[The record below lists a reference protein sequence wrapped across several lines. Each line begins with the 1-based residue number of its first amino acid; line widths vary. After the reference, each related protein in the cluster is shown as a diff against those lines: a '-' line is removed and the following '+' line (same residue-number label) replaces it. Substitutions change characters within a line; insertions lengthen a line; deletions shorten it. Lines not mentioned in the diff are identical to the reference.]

1 MKLKSLILKNF
12 RNHKSANFSFDNTT
26 IIVGKNT
33 AGKTNILEAIYILTH
48 GGSFRAE
55 HDMDT
60 INESSDFARIEAVV
74 VYPGDRKENNNEKTK
89 LTVIFA
95 QRGNYLSKKFMVNG
109 VARRHID
116 FASNF
121 SSVLF
126 TPEDIEIITDSPSV
140 RRHYINTI
148 LSQSSKRYRHSHAI
162 YEKALRQRN
171 RMLSDMKDAKKEYKR
186 SDFEYWENL
195 LIEHGTTITS
205 QREDFVE
212 FVNKS
217 SKNLFD
223 FTLFYDKSIMSLER
237 LFKYHFQEQAA
248 GVTLVGPQRD
258 DFFFFFPKTEK
269 KVSEFGSRGQERL
282 TILQMKLLEIDYI
295 KQKTETNPVLLLDD
309 IFSELDSEN
318 IDKIYGFI
326 KDQQTIITTT
336 HREFVPKKI
345 LSKKEV
351 EIVEL

>member
-12 RNHKSANFSFDNTT
+12 RNHKSGNFSFDNTT

-55 HDMDT
+55 HDRDT
-60 INESSDFARIEAVV
+60 INESSDFARIEAAI
-74 VYPGDRKENNNEKTK
+74 ENNNEKTK

-95 QRGNYLSKKFMVNG
+95 EHGNYLSKKFLVNG
-109 VARRHID
+109 VARRHLD

-126 TPEDIEIITDSPSV
+126 TPEDIEIITDSPSL
-140 RRHYINTI
+140 RRHYVNTI
-148 LSQSSKRYRHSHAI
+148 LSQSNKKYRHSHAL

-186 SDFEYWENL
+186 ADFEYWENL
-195 LIEHGTTITS
+195 LIEHGTIITN
-205 QREDFVE
+205 QREGFVE

-217 SKNLFD
+217 DKNLFD
-223 FTLFYDKSIMSLER
+223 FTLFYDKSVMSLER

-269 KVSEFGSRGQERL
+269 KISEFGSRGQERL

-295 KQKTETNPVLLLDD
+295 KQKTGISPVLLLDD

-345 LSKKEV
+345 LNKEEV
-351 EIVEL
+351 EIIEL

>member
-12 RNHKSANFSFDNTT
+12 RNHKSGNFSFDNTT
-26 IIVGKNT
+26 IIVGRNT
-33 AGKTNILEAIYILTH
+33 AGKTNILEAVYILTH

-55 HDMDT
+55 HDRDT

-74 VYPGDRKENNNEKTK
+74 ENNNEKTK
-89 LTVIFA
+89 LTVIFVE
-95 QRGNYLSKKFMVNG
+95 RGNYLSKKFLVNG
-109 VARRHID
+109 VARRHLD
-116 FASNF
+116 FAINF

-126 TPEDIEIITDSPSV
+126 TPEDIEIITDSPSM

-148 LSQSSKRYRHSHAI
+148 LSQSSKKYRHSHAL

-195 LIEHGTTITS
+195 LIEHGTIITDFRS
-205 QREDFVE
+205 EFVE
-212 FVNKS
+212 FVNES
-217 SKNLFD
+217 NKNLFT

-258 DFFFFFPKTEK
+258 DFFFFFPNTEK
-269 KVSEFGSRGQERL
+269 KISEFGSRGQERL

-295 KQKTETNPVLLLDD
+295 KQKTGISPVLLLDD

-345 LSKKEV
+345 LKQKGL
-351 EIVEL
+351 EIIEI

>member
-1 MKLKSLILKNF
+1 MKLKNLNLKNF
-12 RNHKSANFSFDNTT
+12 RNHKSCSFSFNDTT
-26 IIVGKNT
+26 IIVGHNT

-48 GGSFRAE
+48 GKSFKAE
-55 HDMDT
+55 HDRDT
-60 INESSDFARIEAVV
+60 IQEGSDFARIEAGV
-74 VYPGDRKENNNEKTK
+74 EEKDDKKK

-95 QRGNYLSKKFMVNG
+95 ERGNYLSKKFLVNG
-109 VARRHID
+109 VARRHLD

-126 TPEDIEIITDSPSV
+126 TPEDIEIITDSPSL
-140 RRHYINTI
+140 RRHYVNTI
-148 LSQSSKRYRHSHAI
+148 LSQSSKKYRHSHAL

-171 RMLSDMKDAKKEYKR
+171 RMLSDMKDGKKQYKR

-195 LIEHGTTITS
+195 LIDHGTIITD
-205 QREDFVE
+205 QRENFVS
-212 FVNKS
+212 FVNSTNKE
-217 SKNLFD
+217 LFN

-248 GVTLVGPQRD
+248 GSTLVGPQRD
-258 DFFFFFPKTEK
+258 DFFFFFPDTEK
-269 KVSEFGSRGQERL
+269 KISEFGSRGQERL
-282 TILQMKLLEIDYI
+282 TVLQTKLLEIEYI
-295 KQKTETNPVLLLDD
+295 KKNTDVSPVLLLDD

-336 HREFVPKKI
+336 HREFVPKNI
-345 LSKKEV
+345 LKQESLS
-351 EIVEL
+351 IIDL

>member
-1 MKLKSLILKNF
+1 MKLKNLNLKNF
-12 RNHKSANFSFDNTT
+12 RNHKSCSFSFNDTT
-26 IIVGKNT
+26 IIVGHNT

-48 GGSFRAE
+48 GKSFKAE
-55 HDMDT
+55 HDRDT
-60 INESSDFARIEAVV
+60 IQEGSDFARIEAGV
-74 VYPGDRKENNNEKTK
+74 EEKDDKKK

-95 QRGNYLSKKFMVNG
+95 ERGNYLSKKFLVNG
-109 VARRHID
+109 VARRHLD

-126 TPEDIEIITDSPSV
+126 TPEDIEIITDSPSL
-140 RRHYINTI
+140 RRHYVNTI
-148 LSQSSKRYRHSHAI
+148 LSQSSKKYRHSHAL

-171 RMLSDMKDAKKEYKR
+171 RMLSDMKDGKKQYKR

-195 LIEHGTTITS
+195 LIDHGTIITD
-205 QREDFVE
+205 QRENFVS
-212 FVNKS
+212 FVNSTNKE
-217 SKNLFD
+217 LFN

-248 GVTLVGPQRD
+248 GSTLVGPQRD
-258 DFFFFFPKTEK
+258 DFFFFFPDTEK
-269 KVSEFGSRGQERL
+269 KISEFGSRGQERL
-282 TILQMKLLEIDYI
+282 TVLQTKLLEIEYI
-295 KQKTETNPVLLLDD
+295 KKNTDVSPVLLLDD

-336 HREFVPKKI
+336 NREFVPKNI
-345 LSKKEV
+345 LKQESLSIIDLV
-351 EIVEL
+351 